1 MAEPLFLLTGAILS
15 ACCRFEISVQ
25 DLKTIVRISINFC
38 IPEFDQITIGK
49 LIKFA
54 RKSMQNSCHSWS
66 SLLKLRSKFWFLHF
80 FGLRSSKL
88 PHLVLNGRSRDAFG
102 TPPDRAGDAP
112 GRPRALLGRPGTPQ
126 EGPRTDFW
134 SILGAPR
141 TKIASNFIKVSTEIR
156 SYFDGNSIKD
166 RPKID
171 QDWIEVRS
179 KFDSDQKS

>member
-1 MAEPLFLLTGAILS
+1 MFFEVPTRPTAQRAQPLFLLTVAILS

-25 DLKTIVRISINFC
+25 DLKKIVRISINFC
-38 IPEFDQITIGK
+38 ISGFDQITVEK

-66 SLLKLRSKFWFLHF
+66 SLLKVRSKFWFLHF

-126 EGPRTDFW
+126 DGPGDRLLVDFGCPEEQNCFQVHQNC
-134 SILGAPR
+134 LNLDR
-141 TKIASNFIKVSTEIR
+141 H
-156 SYFDGNSIKD
+156 FDPQI
-166 RPKID
+166 
-171 QDWIEVRS
+171 
-179 KFDSDQKS
+179 